1 MKPSINIFTICA
13 SVLLSSILLLVAW
26 TVPSSSQGTYIV
38 NADDIQADRW
48 MKLPTQ
54 NRSSF
59 VMGFLAGLD
68 HVYNAQGLVVTL
80 KRSLSAQELSR
91 QVYKSLLD
99 QPELRTGPIDE
110 IILNALNNVLY
121 ITDRSGRQVDSG
133 LKEVNHSIP

>member
-1 MKPSINIFTICA
+1 MKPSINIFTIWA
-13 SVLLSSILLLVAW
+13 PVLLSSMLLLVAW
-26 TVPSSSQGTYIV
+26 SVPSISQGTYIV

-48 MKLPTQ
+48 MKLPAQ
-54 NRSSF
+54 NRASF

-68 HVYNAQGLVVTL
+68 HVYNSQGLVVTL

-99 QPELRTGPIDE
+99 QPEIRTGPIDE

-121 ITDRSGRQVDSG
+121 ITDKSGVRVDPG
-133 LKEVNHSIP
+133 LKTVTHPVP